1 MKPNLVILA
10 AGIGNRYG
18 GLKQMDQLG
27 PSGETIVD
35 YSIYD
40 AVRAGFGKV
49 VFVIRKSIEKEFK
62 EVFLAPLKS
71 RIDID
76 YVFQELEDIPK
87 GLSVPA
93 GRVKPWGTSHA
104 VLVSEPKVD
113 GPFAA
118 INADDFYGAQAY
130 AVMAGFLQNVKA
142 DDASFS
148 LVGYQ
153 LGTALSEHGTVARGV
168 CKVDEKGFLRTIV
181 ERTCIEKT
189 ADGAKFLDDSGNEV
203 RLTGRETVSM
213 NFWGFT
219 PAFFRFARAEFE
231 AFVRDR
237 ANDLKAELYIPL
249 VVNKLVRNG
258 QTAVKVLPTGDKWFG
273 VTYREDKPRV
283 MAEIARLVATGKYPT
298 PLWR

>member
-1 MKPNLVILA
+1 MKPILVILA

-18 GLKQMDQLG
+18 GLKQMDQVG

-35 YSIYD
+35 YAIYD
-40 AVRAGFGKV
+40 AGRAGFGKV
-49 VFVIRKSIEKEFK
+49 VFVIRKSIEKEFH
-62 EVFLAPLKS
+62 EVFLTPLRSKL
-71 RIDID
+71 DID
-76 YVFQELEDIPK
+76 YVFQELQNIPE

-93 GRVKPWGTSHA
+93 GRIKPWGTSHA

-118 INADDFYGAQAY
+118 INADDFYGARAY
-130 AVMAGFLQNVKA
+130 AVMADFLRNVKA

-148 LVGYQ
+148 LVGYK

-168 CKVDEKGFLRTIV
+168 CEVAEKGLLRTIV

-189 ADGAKFLDDSGNEV
+189 ADGARFLNEAGQEV

-219 PAFFRFARAEFE
+219 PAFFGFARTEFE
-231 AFVRDR
+231 AFLKDR
-237 ANDLKAELYIPL
+237 GNDLKSELYIPL
-249 VVNKLVRNG
+249 VVNKLVKNG
-258 QTAVKVLPTGDKWFG
+258 QASVKVLPSADKWFG

-283 MAEIARLVATGKYPT
+283 MAEIARLVAAGKYPT

>member
-1 MKPNLVILA
+1 MKPTLVILA

-18 GLKQMDQLG
+18 GLKQMDQVG

-49 VFVIRKSIEKEFK
+49 VFVIRKSIEKDFN
-62 EVFLAPLKS
+62 EVFLSRLKN

-93 GRVKPWGTSHA
+93 GRTKPWGTSHA
-104 VLVSEPKVD
+104 VLVSEAKVD

-130 AVMAGFLQNVKA
+130 AVVGAFLGELKREEAQFA
-142 DDASFS
+142 
-148 LVGYQ
+148 LVGYK
-153 LGTALSEHGTVARGV
+153 LATALSEHGTVARGV
-168 CKVDEKGFLRTIV
+168 CEVDEKGFLRTIV
-181 ERTCIEKT
+181 ERTCVEKT
-189 ADGAKFLDDSGNEV
+189 ADGAKFLDDSGTEV

-219 PAFFRFARAEFE
+219 PAFFKFARAEF
-231 AFVRDR
+231 ATFVREKGH
-237 ANDLKAELYIPL
+237 DLKAELFIPL
-249 VVNKLVRNG
+249 VINKLVRNG
-258 QTAVKVLPTGDKWFG
+258 QALVKVLPTADKWFG
-273 VTYREDKPRV
+273 VTYKEDKAKV
-283 MAEIARLVATGKYPT
+283 MAEIARLVAAGKYPT
-298 PLWR
+298 PLWP

>member
-1 MKPNLVILA
+1 MKPILVILA

-18 GLKQMDQLG
+18 GLKQMDLVG

-35 YSIYD
+35 YAIYD
-40 AVRAGFGKV
+40 AIRAGFGKV
-49 VFVIRKSIEKEFK
+49 VFVIRKSIEKEFH
-62 EVFLAPLKS
+62 EVFLTPLRSKP
-71 RIDID
+71 DIE
-76 YVFQELEDIPK
+76 YVFQELEDVPA

-93 GRVKPWGTSHA
+93 GRIKPWGTSHA

-118 INADDFYGAQAY
+118 VNADDFYGAQAY
-130 AVMAGFLQNVKA
+130 AVMADFLRNVKA
-142 DDASFS
+142 NDASFS
-148 LVGYQ
+148 LIGYQ

-168 CKVDEKGFLRTIV
+168 CEVHEKGFLRTIV

-189 ADGAKFLDDSGNEV
+189 ADGAKYLDEAGKDV
-203 RLTGRETVSM
+203 QLTGRETVSM

-219 PAFFRFARAEFE
+219 PAFFKFARAEFE
-231 AFVRDR
+231 TFVREKEH
-237 ANDLKAELYIPL
+237 DLKAEIFIPL

-258 QTAVKVLPTGDKWFG
+258 QATVKVLPSEDQWFG

-283 MAEIARLVATGKYPT
+283 MAEIARLVAAGAYPS
-298 PLWR
+298 PLWS